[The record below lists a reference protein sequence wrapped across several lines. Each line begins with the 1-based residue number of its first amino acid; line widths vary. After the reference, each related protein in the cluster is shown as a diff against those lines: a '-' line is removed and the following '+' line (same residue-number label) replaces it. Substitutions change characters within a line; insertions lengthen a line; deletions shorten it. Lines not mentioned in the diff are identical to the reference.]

1 MSCGVG
7 RRLNSD
13 PSLLWL
19 WCRQA
24 AVALIWHLAWEPP
37 YAAIAALKSKN
48 KEYYPTVKTHVLH
61 KNSINESQ
69 KLHIEGKKP
78 DIKKDILEA
87 FMHLESQTDR
97 AHSYRWKL
105 GKGLALE
112 KLVSDRNSSLQEF
125 LDAANKPDTYILLLA
140 HWAQKEFWKI
150 WKTSELFNVSRMG
163 SLVSWLVCWWW
174 RSLKAVGWPWLFM
187 AGWLPFYRQTRC

>member
-1 MSCGVG
+1 M
-7 RRLNSD
+7 
-13 PSLLWL
+13 
-19 WCRQA
+19 
-24 AVALIWHLAWEPP
+24 
-37 YAAIAALKSKN
+37 
-48 KEYYPTVKTHVLH
+48 KTHVLH

-97 AHSYRWKL
+97 AHSYCWKP

-125 LDAANKPDTYILLLA
+125 LDAANKPDTYY
-140 HWAQKEFWKI
+140 F
-150 WKTSELFNVSRMG
+150 
-163 SLVSWLVCWWW
+163 
-174 RSLKAVGWPWLFM
+174 
-187 AGWLPFYRQTRC
+187 